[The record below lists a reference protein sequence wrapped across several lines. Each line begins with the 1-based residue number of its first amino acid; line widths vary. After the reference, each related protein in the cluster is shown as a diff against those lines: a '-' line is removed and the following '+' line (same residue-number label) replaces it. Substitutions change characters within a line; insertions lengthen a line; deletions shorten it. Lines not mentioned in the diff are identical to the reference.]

1 MLRSPAL
8 QQGLGWIPP
17 VSPPAALG
25 TPGLGRVHSWCHLV
39 ALGHGKGRGSLMFI
53 ICIII
58 MGQYREICLR
68 EISIVSAISGPLL
81 ECETCRT
88 TKRWELCCKV
98 GCTEHLDVSAHQMTS
113 RFMGRLGKTVMS
125 RMFGMCP
132 VL

>member
-1 MLRSPAL
+1 M
-8 QQGLGWIPP
+8 
-17 VSPPAALG
+17 
-25 TPGLGRVHSWCHLV
+25 

-68 EISIVSAISGPLL
+68 EISIVSAMSGPLP

-98 GCTEHLDVSAHQMTS
+98 GCTEHLDVCPPDDQQVY
-113 RFMGRLGKTVMS
+113 GKTGKDSDEPDVWDVS
-125 RMFGMCP
+125 CALEKQELVSVKWRGWEA
-132 VL
+132 VLQSQDPRT